1 MKRIC
6 ILLVLFLT
14 VLLTGSALGESESFL
29 VIADM
34 HFTED
39 AQENHSAAR
48 EAVIRAARGKDA
60 VLLLG
65 DNTSNSRSGEHT
77 LFLQWVQ
84 ELSQHTGTEIW
95 LIPGNHDYTSSY
107 GPEEY
112 TVQYQAFGWDRAF
125 SRDPASASYA
135 AMTEKGTCLLMLD
148 TNQFQQG
155 HLPLPYGGIP
165 GDMLI
170 WIQTVLETLPDG
182 TPVLACGHHPILP
195 PERDELT
202 PGAKALAVI
211 LRSYGA
217 NLYLCGHEH
226 GFATTEKD
234 GLRQIT
240 IGQPQSWPGLAG
252 LMMQEEGAFRWQP
265 EPLYDEESLDFIAMR
280 EKSRSLG
287 REMAK
292 GTLAGTPYDRDEAAV
307 EWFSSAFM
315 LFADGD
321 MTPEKSAR
329 LLADENCAKWRR
341 VETRTVVKDWI
352 LGLLENP
359 PEDVRNITLPL
370 SRKHALT
377 LP

>member
-14 VLLTGSALGESESFL
+14 ILLTGSALGESESFL
-29 VIADM
+29 VISDI

-39 AQENHSAAR
+39 AQENHSAAL

-77 LFLQWVQ
+77 LFRQWVQ
-84 ELSQHTGTEIW
+84 ELSQRTEAAIW
-95 LIPGNHDYTSSY
+95 LIPGNHDYTSSF
-107 GPEEY
+107 GPEDY
-112 TVQYQAFGWDRAF
+112 TVLYRIYGWDKAF
-125 SRDPASASYA
+125 SRDSSSASYA
-135 AMTEKGTCLLMLD
+135 VMTEKGTCLLMLD

-155 HLPLPYGGIP
+155 RLPLSYGGIP

-202 PGAKALAVI
+202 PGAKALAAI
-211 LRSYGA
+211 LRAYGV

-226 GFATTEKD
+226 GFATTEQD

-240 IGQPQSWPGLAG
+240 IGQPQSYPGLAG
-252 LMMQEEGAFRWQP
+252 LMMQEQGVFFWQT
-265 EPLYDEESLDFIAMR
+265 EPLYDEDSPDFIAMR

-287 REMAK
+287 REIAK
-292 GTLAGTPYDRDEAAV
+292 GTLAGTPYDGDEEAV
-307 EWFSSAFM
+307 EWFVSAFM

-321 MTPEKSAR
+321 MAPNLSAR
-329 LLADENCAKWRR
+329 LFADKNCEKWRL

-359 PEDVRNITLPL
+359 PEDVRNIPLPQ

>member
-1 MKRIC
+1 MKKLR
-6 ILLVLFLT
+6 ILLILLMSAVFIYPVLS
-14 VLLTGSALGESESFL
+14 SAENFL
-29 VIADM
+29 VISDI
-34 HFTED
+34 HFTEEI
-39 AQENHSAAR
+39 QENHSAAR

-65 DNTSNSRSGEHT
+65 DNTSNSRPGEHE
-77 LFLQWVQ
+77 LFRQWVQ
-84 ELSQHTGTEIW
+84 ELAQRTGAEIR
-95 LIPGNHDYTSSY
+95 LIPGNHDYTSSF

-112 TVQYQAFGWDRAF
+112 TVRYRMYGWDKAF
-125 SRDPASASYA
+125 SRDPSSASYA

-148 TNQFQQG
+148 TNQFQPG
-155 HLPLPYGGIP
+155 RLPLSYGGIP

-202 PGAKALAVI
+202 PGASALAAI
-211 LRSYGA
+211 LRAYGV

-226 GFATTEKD
+226 GFATTEQD

-252 LMMQEEGAFRWQP
+252 LMMQEQGTFRWQT
-265 EPLYDEESLDFIAMR
+265 EPLYDEDSPDFIAMR
-280 EKSRSLG
+280 ENSRSLG

-292 GTLAGTPYDRDEAAV
+292 GTLAGTPYDGDEEAV
-307 EWFSSAFM
+307 EWFTSAFM

-321 MTPEKSAR
+321 MTPEKNAR
-329 LLADENCAKWRR
+329 LLADKNCDKWRL

-359 PEDVRNITLPL
+359 PEDVRNIILPL